1 MDVILLKPMA
11 YMNRSGPP
19 ISRTAN
25 FFQIDLG
32 HLLVIH
38 DDIDM
43 GYGKIKIKAK
53 GGHGG
58 HNGLRSIIDAVGSGD
73 FPRMKIGIGRP
84 EGPVD
89 VSDYV
94 LGNFT
99 AQERRGLEPILD
111 KAAEA
116 VTTILMHGVNEG
128 MNRFN

>member
-1 MDVILLKPMA
+1 
-11 YMNRSGPP
+11 
-19 ISRTAN
+19 
-25 FFQIDLG
+25 
-32 HLLVIH
+32 
-38 DDIDM
+38 
-43 GYGKIKIKAK
+43 
-53 GGHGG
+53 
-58 HNGLRSIIDAVGSGD
+58 
-73 FPRMKIGIGRP
+73 MKIGIGRP

-116 VTTILMHGVNEG
+116 VRTILMYDVNEG